1 MTMTLPTPVT
11 HPAEALVLARIPA
24 TVRERAATVRLMVF
38 DVDGV
43 LTDGGLYYGEN
54 GEQLKRFNALDGH
67 GLRLLLEGGL
77 KVALMT
83 GRSGPIVARRA
94 AELGIAEV
102 MQGVRDK
109 GAALAELAQRA
120 GVQLNQAGYMGDDI
134 IDLPAMQRAGFAA
147 TVPNAP
153 GYVSQAAHW
162 VASVP
167 GGSGAVRE
175 CCDLLL
181 AAQGRL
187 GGFLA
192 APGLL
197 GPRHPVT
204 TRAPHDTYAFWH
216 TR

>member
-1 MTMTLPTPVT
+1 
-11 HPAEALVLARIPA
+11 
-24 TVRERAATVRLMVF
+24 MVF

-109 GAALAELAQRA
+109 GAAWPNSR
-120 GVQLNQAGYMGDDI
+120 
-134 IDLPAMQRAGFAA
+134 
-147 TVPNAP
+147 NAP
-153 GYVSQAAHW
+153 VSN
-162 VASVP
+162 
-167 GGSGAVRE
+167 
-175 CCDLLL
+175 
-181 AAQGRL
+181 
-187 GGFLA
+187 
-192 APGLL
+192 
-197 GPRHPVT
+197 
-204 TRAPHDTYAFWH
+204 
-216 TR
+216 